1 MYSVGDAIVLSS
13 GRPLPPPSASFSRG
27 EGVAFVRFCV
37 VVRCELGELVV
48 GSGKLSSRLVVAELR
63 MVLRK
68 MIFTIHVFVCYAP
81 TFRSPRTDKDIFF
94 NDLQAVLRSIPRH
107 DKLVLLGDFSARVG
121 TRSGAADLDE

>member
-27 EGVAFVRFCV
+27 EGVAFVLRG
-37 VVRCELGELVV
+37 RALRAWRAG
-48 GSGKLSSRLVVAELR
+48 GGQWKALSSRLAVAELR
-63 MVLRK
+63 MVSRK
-68 MIFTIHVFVCYAP
+68 KIFTIHVIVCYAP

-107 DKLVLLGDFSARVG
+107 DKFV
-121 TRSGAADLDE
+121 